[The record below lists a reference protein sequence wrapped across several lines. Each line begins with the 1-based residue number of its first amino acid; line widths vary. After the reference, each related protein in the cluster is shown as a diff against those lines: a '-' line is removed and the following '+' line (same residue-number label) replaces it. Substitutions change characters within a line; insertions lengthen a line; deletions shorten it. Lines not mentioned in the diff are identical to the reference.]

1 MATTEPTD
9 KWRVETN
16 DRYAKIVSS
25 VTSLATGALVLPTL
39 FLREFLGVPKE
50 TALLPSINWLAYVA
64 WGGLSL
70 SIILGL
76 GYSWLSVK
84 WVKFAWGIQIKHFP
98 EARLNSWLDFLFVGM
113 VLCFLAGILFLV
125 FFFVT
130 SHVASG
136 PQTAIVGPC

>member
-1 MATTEPTD
+1 VTTEPTD

-25 VTSLATGALVLPTL
+25 VTSLATGALVLPAL

-50 TALLPSINWLAYVA
+50 TALLPFINWWAYVA
-64 WGGLSL
+64 WSCFGL

-84 WVKFAWGIQIKHFP
+84 WVKLAWGIPIKHLP
-98 EARLNSWLDFLFVGM
+98 EARLNFWLDFLFVSM
-113 VLCFLAGILFLV
+113 ALCFLAGMLFLV
-125 FFFVT
+125 VFFNT
-130 SHVASG
+130 SHVANGS
-136 PQTAIVGPC
+136 QTAVVGPC